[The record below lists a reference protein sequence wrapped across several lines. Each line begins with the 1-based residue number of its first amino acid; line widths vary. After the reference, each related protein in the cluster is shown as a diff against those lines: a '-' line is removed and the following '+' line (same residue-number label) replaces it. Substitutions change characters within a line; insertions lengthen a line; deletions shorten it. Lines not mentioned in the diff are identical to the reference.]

1 MKDLKLEATDKT
13 PYVNFDAK
21 TGDLEIRGRIIPEN
35 SEAFYRPLLEWL
47 HDYSKQ
53 AAPETKVRLHIEI
66 FNSSSSYLVT
76 KLFKAIED
84 IDKLGSK
91 VTIYW
96 YFADEDMYE
105 IGEDYEGMVKV
116 DFEFIAVDE
125 D

>member
-1 MKDLKLEATDKT
+1 MKDLKLEATSKT

-53 AAPETKVRLHIEI
+53 SAPETKARLHLEY
-66 FNSSSSYLVT
+66 FNTASSYLVT

-96 YFADEDMYE
+96 YFDDEDSYE
-105 IGEDYEGMVKV
+105 IGEDYEGIVKV